1 MRYNMMQILYH
12 LIVLYVTIH
21 LVWYVIREKKFWS
34 QLSGV
39 IVLIMFLLRL
49 LLIK

>member
-1 MRYNMMQILYH
+1 MTM
-12 LIVLYVTIH
+12 H
-21 LVWYVIREKKFWS
+21 LVWFIIREKKFWN

-39 IVLIMFLLRL
+39 IVLIVFLLRV

>member
-1 MRYNMMQILYH
+1 MIQILYH
-12 LIVLYVTIH
+12 VIVLYMTIH
-21 LVWYVIREKKFWS
+21 LIWFVLREKKFWN

-39 IVLIMFLLRL
+39 IVLIVFLLRV

>member
-1 MRYNMMQILYH
+1 MIQIIYH
-12 LIVLYVTIH
+12 IIVFYLTIH
-21 LVWYVIREKKFWS
+21 LIWFIIREKKFWS
-34 QLSGV
+34 QLGGV

>member
-1 MRYNMMQILYH
+1 MIQILYH
-12 LIVLYVTIH
+12 LIVLYMTTH
-21 LVWYVIREKKFWS
+21 LIWFIIREKKFWN

-39 IVLIMFLLRL
+39 IVLIVFLLRV

>member
-1 MRYNMMQILYH
+1 MIQILYH
-12 LIVLYVTIH
+12 LFVLYATIH
-21 LVWYVIREKKFWS
+21 LIWFVIREKKFWN
-34 QLSGV
+34 QLGGT

>member
-1 MRYNMMQILYH
+1 MIQITYH
-12 LIVLYVTIH
+12 LIVLYLTIH
-21 LVWYVIREKKFWS
+21 LIWFVIREKKFWN

-39 IVLIMFLLRL
+39 LVLIMFLLRL

>member
-1 MRYNMMQILYH
+1 MIQILYH
-12 LIVLYVTIH
+12 LIVLYMTMH
-21 LVWYVIREKKFWS
+21 LVWFIIREKKFWN

-39 IVLIMFLLRL
+39 IVLIVFLLRV

>member
-1 MRYNMMQILYH
+1 MIQIIYH
-12 LIVLYVTIH
+12 FIVLYLTIH
-21 LVWYVIREKKFWS
+21 LIWFIIREKKFWN

-39 IVLIMFLLRL
+39 IVLVMFLLRL

>member
-1 MRYNMMQILYH
+1 MMQIIYH

-21 LVWYVIREKKFWS
+21 LIWFVIREKKFWS
-34 QLSGV
+34 HLSGV